1 MNPNTIIPWMK
12 NSKAITKQFWVANS
26 GQGPQTWKCA
36 CVYRLCRLSCGEIG
50 PDRFGKSGIQG
61 SPPRGMLRG
70 PNAAGRKRETT
81 IPGNRNEHR
90 QHRHAYMMIGHI
102 YIYIY
107 IYIYISM
114 APGQYVPGRAK
125 SGPCQA
131 IPCRAVP
138 SPQRA
143 ISFRTMLCQ
152 SVPCANH
159 SVSCRASPCHA
170 HFFPDR
176 SVPVRATPFRS
187 VPCRAIAILSSFA
200 GVRCARVRVRA
211 CVCAQLSPVR
221 QSPI

>member
-107 IYIYISM
+107 IYQYGPGPVC
-114 APGQYVPGRAK
+114 AVPGQV
-125 SGPCQA
+125 
-131 IPCRAVP
+131 RAVP
-138 SPQRA
+138 S
-143 ISFRTMLCQ
+143 
-152 SVPCANH
+152 H
-159 SVSCRASPCHA
+159 
-170 HFFPDR
+170 
-176 SVPVRATPFRS
+176 S
-187 VPCRAIAILSSFA
+187 VPCRAKPAACHFVPDHA
-200 GVRCARVRVRA
+200 MPVRA
-211 CVCAQLSPVR
+211 VRKSFRKYASPCR
-221 QSPI
+221 ARSLRKNKQN